1 MKGLTKAFL
10 IVGIVACGLIS
21 LKVGL
26 DLYAYYKKNYI
37 IVD

>member
-1 MKGLTKAFL
+1 MKGLARAFL
-10 IVGIVACGLIS
+10 IVGIVACALIS

-37 IVD
+37 TVD